1 MEIRRRG
8 FLAGLFLAAATAQ
21 VVKAQS
27 NDPQADEPLFSNPDP
42 LPTEA
47 DFEGM
52 EQLAQLPAG
61 FVVPDHRYTVNYGA
75 KEPPEF
81 YTRIANILLR
91 GAPIKCRPVDV
102 ARYFYDIRN
111 KLFTADVRDRLETL
125 FANQRP
131 RMDFN
136 PDFVSIF
143 AYDWERN
150 EYYNPLIVKIIT
162 GSRTAAYDGDLT
174 PWCASFANWCIA
186 RSQASNPRLI
196 EFDSLLDFGTRSAAS
211 GSFRCWGETASEPSY
226 GDIVVYAKRGTEE
239 QQCPVNLN
247 NAQGHVGFYVGQ
259 RVRAN
264 GSLAYDLLGGNQGF
278 VAPASGLT
286 LEGSVISQADLAQ
299 AVSIRGM
306 GLAWSDRV
314 FHSIRTSSLLR
325 G

>member
-1 MEIRRRG
+1 MEMKRRS
-8 FLAGLFLAAATAQ
+8 FLAGLVLATTAAQ
-21 VVKAQS
+21 VAKAQS
-27 NDPQADEPLFSNPDP
+27 NDPQPDEALAGDTGVP
-42 LPTEA
+42 PTEA

-52 EQLAQLPAG
+52 EQLPPLPEG
-61 FVVPDHRYTVNYGA
+61 FAVPDHRYTVNYGA

-102 ARYFYDIRN
+102 ARYFYDVRN
-111 KLFTADVRDRLETL
+111 KVFTADVTDRLESL
-125 FANQRP
+125 FSSQRP
-131 RMDFN
+131 RMEFN
-136 PDFVSIF
+136 ADFVSIF

-186 RSQASNPRLI
+186 RSQASNPRFI

-211 GSFRCWGETASEPSY
+211 GSFRCWGETASEPRY

-239 QQCPVNLN
+239 QRCPVNLN

-278 VAPASGLT
+278 VAPASRLT
-286 LEGSVISQADLAQ
+286 LQGSAITQADLAQ

-314 FHSIRTSSLLR
+314 FHSVRTSSLLR